1 MGNFFIVLTVVF
13 MFLLFFV
20 DVVICSWYGSWIY
33 VVLVIVLTVI
43 VVSIIIVD
51 VISHIVFVVGF
62 NHINDLKSQK
72 VWKNFLEKLFIFHN
86 AYNKGNIFDIWMTYW
101 CQLLQNKNII
111 VMEISTLCFYFYPKC
126 YKIHVEFYKT
136 YFMLHS
142 Y

>member
-1 MGNFFIVLTVVF
+1 

-33 VVLVIVLTVI
+33 VVLVIVLNVI
-43 VVSIIIVD
+43 VVSIINVD

-86 AYNKGNIFDIWMTYW
+86 AYNKGNIFDIWLNDVLMSTFTEQEHHCYGKFNITF
-101 CQLLQNKNII
+101 LFLSKMLQNSCRI
-111 VMEISTLCFYFYPKC
+111 L
-126 YKIHVEFYKT
+126 
-136 YFMLHS
+136 
-142 Y
+142 